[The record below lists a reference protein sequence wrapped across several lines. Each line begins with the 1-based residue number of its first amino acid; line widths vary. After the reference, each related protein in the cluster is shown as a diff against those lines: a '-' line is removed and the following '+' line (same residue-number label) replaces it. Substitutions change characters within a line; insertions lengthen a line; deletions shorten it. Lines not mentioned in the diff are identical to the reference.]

1 MYLKLISNQGL
12 WSAVVYGRAA
22 LGSPA
27 WNQPM
32 PKHPNGLTPTEVAD
46 VVSWIAQSRPMS
58 SANAQVN
65 SIPKDKNVSD
75 SK

>member
-1 MYLKLISNQGL
+1 
-12 WSAVVYGRAA
+12 
-22 LGSPA
+22 
-27 WNQPM
+27 M